1 MYVRMYVTFTVSVGT
16 ANEHCS
22 SLVCI
27 CVCVCVCVCVCLC
40 VCVCVGGGAYM
51 CVRVM

>member
-1 MYVRMYVTFTVSVGT
+1 MYVTFTVSVET

-27 CVCVCVCVCVCLC
+27 RVCVCVCVCGGG
-40 VCVCVGGGAYM
+40 GGGAYM